1 MNKRFVCLF
10 MAVALCLTLCAC
22 GGKTTTVTKENTE
35 TDTSTENVVEKIEEE
50 TVENTPQAVTAMV
63 LGEKYSVAD
72 YADISLVSIES
83 TKMITSAMDGV
94 GLYYENSDAGQTYID
109 VIFEVTNTS
118 TAAINSDDIM
128 LATATSKSGTEYPC
142 GLYVVETNEM
152 TSLSTWEDMNPLT
165 TARFHAAISVPES
178 ESEFDLKFVLN
189 EEEFSYNFKAN
200 TVVKKTVDLHIGDVI
215 ENQDYATLEFVSAEF
230 AETVLPSNTSGYYNY
245 YETDNSDNIYLAME
259 FKVTNYQANSKDIN
273 TFISAK
279 ATFMEKYKYTGFV
292 VSEDSDQQ
300 GLSSYNQI
308 SPLQSARVIYLIE
321 VPKTVMDKE
330 FSVDIFF
337 DKQSYTYI
345 A

>member
-152 TSLSTWEDMNPLT
+152 TSLGCNIIHILIIK
-165 TARFHAAISVPES
+165 ISNMFTS
-178 ESEFDLKFVLN
+178 FN
-189 EEEFSYNFKAN
+189 TYNFNITIIVNNKEVAVNINISRSCFLYN
-200 TVVKKTVDLHIGDVI
+200 T
-215 ENQDYATLEFVSAEF
+215 
-230 AETVLPSNTSGYYNY
+230 
-245 YETDNSDNIYLAME
+245 
-259 FKVTNYQANSKDIN
+259 
-273 TFISAK
+273 IS
-279 ATFMEKYKYTGFV
+279 
-292 VSEDSDQQ
+292 Q
-300 GLSSYNQI
+300 NH
-308 SPLQSARVIYLIE
+308 
-321 VPKTVMDKE
+321 
-330 FSVDIFF
+330 
-337 DKQSYTYI
+337 
-345 A
+345 